1 MFHFTSTRSPCVPW
15 NCVRNGKYK
24 KCLGWITRFPSGEGR
39 WIHIYIYTFELSII
53 HGTNGARKIWFQ
65 DRRKIKL
72 GEREKS
78 QS

>member
-1 MFHFTSTRSPCVPW
+1 M
-15 NCVRNGKYK
+15 
-24 KCLGWITRFPSGEGR
+24 LGMDYEISEWRREMDTY
-39 WIHIYIYTFELSII
+39 IYIYTFELFII

>member
-1 MFHFTSTRSPCVPW
+1 MFRGIALEME
-15 NCVRNGKYK
+15 NIRNAWDGLRDFRVEKGDGY
-24 KCLGWITRFPSGEGR
+24 IY
-39 WIHIYIYTFELSII
+39 IYIYTFELSII

>member
-1 MFHFTSTRSPCVPW
+1 MFRGIALEME
-15 NCVRNGKYK
+15 NIRNAWDGLRDFRVEKGDGY
-24 KCLGWITRFPSGEGR
+24 IY
-39 WIHIYIYTFELSII
+39 IYIYTFEFSII